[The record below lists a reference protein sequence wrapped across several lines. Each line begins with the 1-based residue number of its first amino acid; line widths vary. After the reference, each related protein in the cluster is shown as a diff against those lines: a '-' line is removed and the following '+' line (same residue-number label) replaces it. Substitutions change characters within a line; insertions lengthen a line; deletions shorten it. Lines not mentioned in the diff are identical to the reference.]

1 MQIAFEKVEDFDV
14 PRGVKL
20 SEHQEECIAAGIN
33 TILHDFSNIR
43 SCKRK
48 TRNLFKKRFQYDII
62 DVNRHEYVLD
72 SDIEYNS
79 EIFLYALYS
88 VVKEDGS
95 YGYLHNA
102 VSDELKRRNVGSS
115 RYGLFYCREEL
126 IDFFVKFNIAEIREE
141 AKNKS
146 DLNERIVFLKDKS
159 FTRYCLWLV
168 GKRPSDYAHIPE
180 LTERFK
186 YISAYRMSSPV
197 DRIQKTADRPYL
209 FTQNR
214 QPDTDYLF
222 IPRVSS
228 SSRRYIPVGFM
239 PSTVIASDAAVL
251 VNNATIYDFGIIS
264 SSTHNAW
271 MRVVAGRLKNDYRYA
286 PSVYYNYPFPK
297 ANDEQKK
304 KVEASAYAILE
315 ARKLYS
321 DKCLA
326 DMYGENMYLFPEL
339 LQAHRDN
346 DAAVLEAYGFPKNAT
361 ESDIVAR
368 LFKMYQEL
376 TENK

>member
-146 DLNERIVFLKDKS
+146 DLNERIVFLKEKETDFKLIDRRDYGEDVLEGIIDPVGEQLSILLEEALAARRFRVRRHVNGESDGS
-159 FTRYCLWLV
+159 FPSELNE
-168 GKRPSDYAHIPE
+168 RPLGAAKAYIADDSEAGFPERILSGEVNAGDYSLKVENCTNEVVTPNKCDELSDPE
-180 LTERFK
+180 
-186 YISAYRMSSPV
+186 SPV
-197 DRIQKTADRPYL
+197 ETHLTFGYRVTGKK
-209 FTQNR
+209 R
-214 QPDTDYLF
+214 QFIVDYLH
-222 IPRVSS
+222 RH
-228 SSRRYIPVGFM
+228 VG
-239 PSTVIASDAAVL
+239 
-251 VNNATIYDFGIIS
+251 
-264 SSTHNAW
+264 
-271 MRVVAGRLKNDYRYA
+271 
-286 PSVYYNYPFPK
+286 
-297 ANDEQKK
+297 
-304 KVEASAYAILE
+304 
-315 ARKLYS
+315 
-321 DKCLA
+321 
-326 DMYGENMYLFPEL
+326 
-339 LQAHRDN
+339 
-346 DAAVLEAYGFPKNAT
+346 
-361 ESDIVAR
+361 
-368 LFKMYQEL
+368 
-376 TENK
+376 